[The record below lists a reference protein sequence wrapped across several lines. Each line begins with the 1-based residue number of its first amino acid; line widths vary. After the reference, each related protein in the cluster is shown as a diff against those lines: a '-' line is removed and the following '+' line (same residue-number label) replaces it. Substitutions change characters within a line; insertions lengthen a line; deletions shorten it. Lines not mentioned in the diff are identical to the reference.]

1 MPAEDLAAR
10 LPDIETLRAWWRS
23 LAALD
28 AVLSPEWEYRYFSY
42 DAAWGEGEQMA
53 SLRNGSGDDCS
64 VTFTPHGAYLR
75 GFDHESELTPWVND
89 PPALFPGLLDEV
101 PEVLQ
106 AAARDAAWQLEDVV
120 STTVSLWRLVDD
132 DRWHHGTARGVP
144 AGAEDGSDL
153 FDLVD
158 GRPDTYLAFAH
169 EYYEPEQPLDR
180 GVVEHVH
187 ALRPLTA
194 DLARRLNPDVD
205 WDELRVEL
213 DEQGYPTA

>member
-10 LPDIETLRAWWRS
+10 LPDVETLRDRWRS

-42 DAAWGEGEQMA
+42 DPSWGEGEQMA
-53 SLRNGSGDDCS
+53 SLRNGSGDDGS
-64 VTFTPHGAYLR
+64 VTFTPQGAYLR

-89 PPALFPGLLDEV
+89 PPALFPGLLDDV

-120 STTVSLWRLVDD
+120 STTVSLWRLADD
-132 DRWHHGTARGVP
+132 DRWHHGTARGAP
-144 AGAEDGSDL
+144 EGAEDGSDL

-169 EYYEPEQPLDR
+169 EYYEPEQPLDLS
-180 GVVEHVH
+180 VVEHVY